1 MENTCTV
8 IMFMLIGPQA
18 RPPRG
23 ATLPR
28 YVLQWGFDARRAVFV
43 LTRSSACAKSDVS
56 VIKTILPCN
65 SEPPMSAIRGV
76 VSTIVLGSTTTP
88 NDFVARC

>member
-1 MENTCTV
+1 VYCHHVHVDRSASQAASWRNAPTV
-8 IMFMLIGPQA
+8 CFTVGL
-18 RPPRG
+18 
-23 ATLPR
+23 
-28 YVLQWGFDARRAVFV
+28 DARRAVFV
-43 LTRSSACAKSDVS
+43 LTRSSACARCDVS
-56 VIKTILPCN
+56 VKTTMPYN